1 MSRIVLVGPGRL
13 AGLTRLAGLVRLAR
27 FDAFFSVALISGLA
41 IFAVAC
47 GGRPAGE
54 AGEVA
59 PASEVGELL
68 VYTVN
73 YPLQYFAERIGGGAV
88 QAEFPA
94 PADGDPAYWRPD
106 TQAIAAYQEA
116 DLVLLNGAYY
126 AKWVE
131 MAPLPP
137 SKLIDTSAGFADRYI
152 EGETYTHSHGPG
164 GDHEHGELAFTTWLD
179 PTLAVE
185 QARAIKESLA
195 AARSDDAH
203 GFEER
208 FIALETELGELDGHI
223 LRLVEGQTDLPLLG
237 SHPVYQYLAR
247 RYALNLQSV
256 HFEPDEMPE
265 EEAWQGLA
273 HILEDHPAQWMLWEA
288 EPLAEIADRLRQL
301 GIESIVY
308 DPCGN
313 RPTSGDFLST
323 MQQNAR
329 NLETVF
335 SR

>member
-1 MSRIVLVGPGRL
+1 M
-13 AGLTRLAGLVRLAR
+13 TRTAI
-27 FDAFFSVALISGLA
+27 SVVA
-41 IFAVAC
+41 IIAVAC
-47 GGRPAGE
+47 GGGPAGE
-54 AGEVA
+54 AGDAA
-59 PASEVGELL
+59 PAGDGGELL

-73 YPLQYFAERIGGGAV
+73 YPLQYLAERIGGDVV
-88 QAEFPA
+88 QVEFPA
-94 PADGDPAYWRPD
+94 PPEGDPAYWRPD
-106 TQAIAAYQEA
+106 TQAITAYQEA

-152 EGETYTHSHGPG
+152 EGESYTHSHGPG

-179 PTLAVE
+179 PTLAAE
-185 QARAIKESLA
+185 QARAIKESFA
-195 AARSDDAH
+195 AARPEDAD

-208 FIALETELGELDGHI
+208 LSALQTELGEFDGHV
-223 LRLVEGQTDLPLLG
+223 LQVVEGQAEKPLLG

-256 HFEPDEMPE
+256 HFEPDEMPDD
-265 EEAWQGLA
+265 EAWQGLA

-288 EPLAEIADRLRQL
+288 EPLGEIVDRLRQL
-301 GIESIVY
+301 GVEIVVY

-313 RPTSGDFLST
+313 RPASGDYLSV

-329 NLETVF
+329 NLERVF
-335 SR
+335 AE

>member
-1 MSRIVLVGPGRL
+1 VH
-13 AGLTRLAGLVRLAR
+13 
-27 FDAFFSVALISGLA
+27 
-41 IFAVAC
+41 
-47 GGRPAGE
+47 AGE
-54 AGEVA
+54 T
-59 PASEVGELL
+59 GELL

-73 YPLQYFAERIGGGAV
+73 YPLQYFAERIGGDAV
-88 QAEFPA
+88 RVEFPA

-106 TQAIAAYQEA
+106 HQEISAYQEA

-137 SKLIDTSAGFADRYI
+137 SKLLDTSAGFADHYI

-185 QARAIKESLA
+185 QARAIKNALS
-195 AARSDDAH
+195 AARPEDA
-203 GFEER
+203 GSFDER
-208 FIALETELGELDGHI
+208 FLALESDLSELDGQI
-223 LRLVEGQTDLPLLG
+223 LRLAEGQTEMPLLG

-247 RYALNLQSV
+247 RYALNLLSV
-256 HFEPDEMPE
+256 HFEPDEMPD

-273 HILEDHPAQWMLWEA
+273 HILEDHPAQWMLWEG
-288 EPLAEIADRLRQL
+288 EPLAEIADRLREM
-301 GIESIVY
+301 GIESVVF

-313 RPTSGDFLST
+313 RPEAGDYLSI
-323 MQQNAR
+323 MRQNAA
-329 NLETVF
+329 NLGAIF
-335 SR
+335 APGG